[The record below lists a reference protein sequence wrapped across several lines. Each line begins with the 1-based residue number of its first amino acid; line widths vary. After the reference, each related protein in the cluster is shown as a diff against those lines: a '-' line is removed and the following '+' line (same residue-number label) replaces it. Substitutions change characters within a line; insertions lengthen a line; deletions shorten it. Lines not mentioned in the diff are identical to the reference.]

1 MTKDNERIGSEF
13 LRLVEIMRTLRSP
26 QGCSWDRKQTQTS
39 MAEHI
44 DEESAEVV
52 EAINSGD
59 SLHIKEE
66 LGDLL
71 MTIVFSAQIAAEAG
85 TFDMGDVASGICEK
99 LINRHPHVFGD
110 AARGA
115 NPEQVIQ
122 MWGEI
127 KTQEKADR
135 KKLSNRMRE
144 ALEFPSALSGAEKIQ
159 QEAARV
165 GFDFPDAHAALQ
177 KIKEETSEIEAAIF
191 NNNVDELEEEI
202 GDVLFAV
209 LNVSRLSGVNAEKC
223 LKQAARKFVD
233 RFTRIETL
241 VEKDGGFDGKSLA
254 ELDRYWDKVK
264 LENKA

>member
-1 MTKDNERIGSEF
+1 MKIDNERISSEF

-26 QGCSWDRKQTQTS
+26 QGCSWDRKQTQAS

-44 DEESAEVV
+44 AEEAREVV
-52 EAINSGD
+52 EAIQGGD

-71 MTIVFSAQIAAEAG
+71 MTIVFSGQINAEAG
-85 TFDMGDVASGICEK
+85 TFDMADVANGICEK

-127 KTQEKADR
+127 KKQEKIDR
-135 KKLSNRMRE
+135 KRLSSRMRE

-165 GFDFPDAHAALQ
+165 GFDFPDAHAALA
-177 KIKEETSEIEAAIF
+177 KIKEETAEIEAAILAK
-191 NNNVDELEEEI
+191 NQVELEDEI

-233 RFTRIETL
+233 RFTRVETL
-241 VEKDGGFDGKSLA
+241 VEEDGGFAGKSLA
-254 ELDRYWDKVK
+254 ELDRYWDRVK
-264 LENKA
+264 LEK